1 MTGHYF
7 LDAEFLCKCGRPEC
21 DACRVPNAILIESL
35 DQIRAHLGRPLRVT
49 SGLRCAFWNAHE
61 GGVGDSEHLTG
72 DAADLAVV
80 TGVDRWQIVQAAMA
94 VGVRRIGIAGHFI
107 HLGISVTLAA
117 PVIWTYDAPKSQ
129 GGAQV

>member
-1 MTGHYF
+1 MTASYF
-7 LDAEFLCKCGRPEC
+7 APVEFLCKCGRPEC
-21 DACRVPNAILIESL
+21 DARRVPAALLVESL
-35 DQIRAHLGRPLRVT
+35 NLIRERLGRPLRIT